1 MTAAALRPSPCRLR
15 RRFLPAW
22 KGQRFYAVA
31 QDGGVHD
38 ITLRLAA
45 AVKLDWFSLK
55 EKQ

>member
-1 MTAAALRPSPCRLR
+1 MTAAALRPSPCRPR

-22 KGQRFYAVA
+22 KGQRFYTVA

-38 ITLRLAA
+38 ITLRLAE
-45 AVKLDWFSLK
+45 AVTLDWFSLK